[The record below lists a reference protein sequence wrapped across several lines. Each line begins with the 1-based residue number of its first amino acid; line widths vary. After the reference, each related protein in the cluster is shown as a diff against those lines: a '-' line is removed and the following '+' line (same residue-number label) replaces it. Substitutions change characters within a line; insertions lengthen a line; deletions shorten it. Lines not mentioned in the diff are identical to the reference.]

1 MGKEIGG
8 AIYIYRSAEMKIKMS
23 DFDRNF
29 NNNTGNEMGGA
40 IAANY
45 NAEIKII
52 MCNFNRNFNHNIGGA
67 I

>member
-1 MGKEIGG
+1 
-8 AIYIYRSAEMKIKMS
+8 MS